1 MTRKRSDLPD
11 PAAFRQLMEEGCTVL
26 RLHAATRLGM
36 QAYGAFMAE
45 VDLTMPQFAT
55 LASLCQED
63 AQKEGRSM
71 TALAQLIGVDSTTL
85 TRNLRL
91 LERRGLI
98 SQGTAAED
106 RRRRVVRLTPDGRRL
121 FARALP
127 LWQKA
132 QAALT
137 RRLGAAQTEALHRQ
151 LGHAVERL
159 RGR

>member
-1 MTRKRSDLPD
+1 MTRKRSDLSPD

-36 QAYGAFMAE
+36 QAYHAFIAE
-45 VDLTMPQFAT
+45 LDLTMPQFAT

-63 AQKEGRSM
+63 GLSV

-91 LERRGLI
+91 LEQRGLV
-98 SQGTAAED
+98 SQGTATDD
-106 RRRRVVRLTPDGRRL
+106 RRRRVVRLTTEGRRL

-137 RRLGAAQTEALHRQ
+137 KKLGAAQTAALHQ
-151 LGHAVERL
+151 HLSQTIEKL
-159 RGR
+159 RT

>member
-1 MTRKRSDLPD
+1 MTRKRSDQID
-11 PAAFRQLMEEGCTVL
+11 PAAFRQLMEQGCTVL

-36 QAYGAFMAE
+36 QAYGALMSE

-55 LASLCQED
+55 LASLCRED
-63 AQKEGRSM
+63 AQKDGLSI
-71 TALAQLIGVDSTTL
+71 TALAQLVGVDATTL
-85 TRNLRL
+85 TRNLRP

-98 SQGTAAED
+98 VQGTAAED
-106 RRRRVVRLTPDGRRL
+106 RRRRVVRLTAEGRRL

-137 RRLGAAQTEALHRQ
+137 KRLGVTQAEALHKQ
-151 LGHAVERL
+151 LAHAVERL
-159 RGR
+159 RG